1 MRSKPTFSFLINY
14 SSASSLGDTSN
25 GSPGSKPGSRQG
37 GELIKN
43 EETRIRDLIITL
55 KTERESVRN
64 TVAELESWSLESLY
78 PSKPPS
84 PCDILEARKLD
95 LETAVLMQELMAM
108 REERAELRAQLF
120 LLEKEK
126 TSLELRL
133 QSHETQEEA
142 YKARINYL
150 KSEIQD
156 YQNSI
161 AGMFGKRV
169 VVFFICF

>member
-1 MRSKPTFSFLINY
+1 MINY

-55 KTERESVRN
+55 KTERESVKN
-64 TVAELESWSLESLY
+64 TVSELESWSLESLY

-156 YQNSI
+156 YQNSM
-161 AGMFGKRV
+161 AGMFLC
-169 VVFFICF
+169 IYH

>member
-1 MRSKPTFSFLINY
+1 M
-14 SSASSLGDTSN
+14 
-25 GSPGSKPGSRQG
+25 
-37 GELIKN
+37 KN
-43 EETRIRDLIITL
+43 EESRIRDLIITL
-55 KTERESVRN
+55 KTERE
-64 TVAELESWSLESLY
+64 TVKQTMTEVESWSMESLY

-150 KSEIQD
+150 KSEIMD
-156 YQNSI
+156 YQNSV
-161 AGMFGKRV
+161 AGEIFTGKKKLYTQTYFNPV
-169 VVFFICF
+169 PAT